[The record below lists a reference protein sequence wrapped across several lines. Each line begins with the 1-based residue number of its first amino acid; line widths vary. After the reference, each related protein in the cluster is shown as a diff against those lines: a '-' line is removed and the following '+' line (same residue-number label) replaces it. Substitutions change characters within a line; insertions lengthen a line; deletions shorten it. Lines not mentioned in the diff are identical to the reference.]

1 MDDAGFTEKSYWLTT
16 RPYDPGPALEGDIDV
31 DVAIIGGGYTGLTS
45 AYFLKQAEPGLRVA
59 LLEAEVAGFGASG
72 RNGGFSMTKIGMM
85 HSITAL
91 RFGKL
96 RAIEAHEYAER
107 AVGLVQDLVGE
118 LGFDCDDEH
127 PGYLW
132 VATSEKLRRRLY
144 KEIEFVHRLGIR
156 GINLIDA
163 HELRQRIHSP
173 LYVGGGWWEP
183 NCGLLNPA
191 KLAWCWRD
199 AIASRGVD
207 VFERTPVTE
216 VARQGPTSMLRTPK
230 GRVRAGKVVYA
241 TNAWSH
247 HFSELESKQVP
258 VWTYIVLT
266 EPLNDR
272 QREAIGW
279 RNREGVEDFRD
290 LVHYYRLSPDDR
302 IVWGGRRSGA
312 RSRHG
317 QRPQRGDLREAA
329 QRPRGDLSRARW
341 HRHHPRVGRA
351 RVGAARPV
359 PGTGLRRRE
368 GPHLRAGMRRTRR
381 IHHAPARADRP
392 RSRAR
397 AGHRPDPLLLRQPA
411 DDPAASRAAAAAHD
425 RRHRFVHAMGG
436 PSLRRAP
443 AMKRCHLSDSP
454 ARTKLGPVGPQL
466 SWSAQSSV
474 CELAFWDVVREG
486 CRHPRRRSVPAGR
499 CQRDPST
506 AVRCCVDRGLTASRI
521 VTLEARPALGRSH
534 R

>member
-1 MDDAGFTEKSYWLTT
+1 MDGAGFTEKSYWLTT

-31 DVAIIGGGYTGLTS
+31 DVAIIGGGYAGLTS

-107 AVGLVQDLVGE
+107 AVGLVRDLVGE
-118 LGFDCDDEH
+118 LGFDCDYEH

-163 HELRQRIHSP
+163 HELRQRIYSP

-216 VARQGPTSMLRTPK
+216 VARQGLTSMLRTPK

-266 EPLNDR
+266 EPLNNR
-272 QREAIGW
+272 QREAVGW

-302 IVWGGRRSGA
+302 IVWGGRDVDLGQGRGMDNDRNEAIFAKLRS
-312 RSRHG
+312 
-317 QRPQRGDLREAA
+317 DLVATFPE
-329 QRPRGDLSRARW
+329 L
-341 HRHHPRVGRA
+341 
-351 RVGAARPV
+351 
-359 PGTGLRRRE
+359 
-368 GPHLRAGMRRTRR
+368 AGIGFT
-381 IHHAPARADRP
+381 HAW
-392 RSRAR
+392 
-397 AGHRPDPLLLRQPA
+397 
-411 DDPAASRAAAAAHD
+411 
-425 RRHRFVHAMGG
+425 GG
-436 PSLRRAP
+436 PVSAP
-443 AMKRCHLSDSP
+443 LD
-454 ARTKLGPVGPQL
+454 L
-466 SWSAQSSV
+466 
-474 CELAFWDVVREG
+474 F
-486 CRHPRRRSVPAGR
+486 
-499 CQRDPST
+499 
-506 AVRCCVDRGLTASRI
+506 
-521 VTLEARPALGRSH
+521 PALGYAGGKDHIYVLGCVGHGVSITHLHGQTVRDLVLERDTDLTRSFFVN
-534 R
+534 RRTIPLPPEPLRRLTIGGIVSFMRWEDRRYDVLQP